1 MVQWT
6 EPTSFWLGG
15 RKTQDSVE
23 SPWRP
28 WSIPL
33 YQRVGPQQRSIQQ
46 CPVSVPFCPIPL
58 FSLTL
63 YVYTHTFWYLY
74 LPVHTSQGIFFKLPF
89 LDIFRVPRALT
100 SLTSYWSPEVHS
112 LVSRL
117 TTNTTKPIGSACYI
131 SRLSSQGLN
140 FISSIL
146 FYITDRVM
154 FFKNGGT
161 LTLLITRGIPSLHQA
176 IIVVETSQHL

>member
-6 EPTSFWLGG
+6 EPTSFWVGG

-100 SLTSYWSPEVHS
+100 SLSGYRAPEVYPWFS
-112 LVSRL
+112 LF
-117 TTNTTKPIGSACYI
+117 TANTTKTTGSPWYL
-131 SRLSSQGLN
+131 SRLLSQGLTRIS
-140 FISSIL
+140 FILS
-146 FYITDRVM
+146 
-154 FFKNGGT
+154 
-161 LTLLITRGIPSLHQA
+161 
-176 IIVVETSQHL
+176 